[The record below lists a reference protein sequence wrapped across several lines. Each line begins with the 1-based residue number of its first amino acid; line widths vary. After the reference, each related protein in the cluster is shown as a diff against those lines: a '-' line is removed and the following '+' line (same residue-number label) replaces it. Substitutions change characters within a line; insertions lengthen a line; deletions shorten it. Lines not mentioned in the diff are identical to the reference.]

1 MSTRSRIGI
10 EFSTVNGA
18 HMVKSIYCHFDGYPD
33 GVGQKL
39 MGHYQNREKVESLI
53 ELGDISYIAPN
64 VTPSGPHSFDEPER
78 GVVVAYHR
86 DRGEKY
92 CDPRVDASVSQF
104 VSSDVEEYG
113 YLFTEEGEWLFVNGH
128 LGSDDT
134 DRCLPLQ
141 YVLSGIETTRS

>member
-10 EFSTVNGA
+10 EFTTVNGA

-86 DRGEKY
+86 DRGEEY